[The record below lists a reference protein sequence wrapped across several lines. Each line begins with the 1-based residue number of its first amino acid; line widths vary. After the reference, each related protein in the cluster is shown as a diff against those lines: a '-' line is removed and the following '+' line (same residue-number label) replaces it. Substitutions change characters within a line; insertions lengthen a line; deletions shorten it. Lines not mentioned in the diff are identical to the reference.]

1 MEALTLTATKEERTQ
16 EVFALIPERFREE
29 FGIRMEAMNYKGYE
43 TYSLII
49 DKCSLTFGNAY
60 TLSVSVME
68 YNVTIKNQD
77 GVYLNLYIF
86 GTGST
91 HYNIMAL

>member
-1 MEALTLTATKEERTQ
+1 MEALTLSATKEERAR

-29 FGIRMEAMNYKGYE
+29 FGIRMETSDYKGYI
-43 TYSLII
+43 TYSLIL
-49 DKCSLTFGNAY
+49 DKCSLTFGNAH

-68 YNVTIKNQD
+68 YNVTIRNQD

>member
-1 MEALTLTATKEERTQ
+1 METLSATKKERAQ

-29 FGIRMEAMNYKGYE
+29 FGVRLETLNYKGYI
-43 TYSLII
+43 TYSLIL

>member
-1 MEALTLTATKEERTQ
+1 MEALSATKKERAQ

-29 FGIRMEAMNYKGYE
+29 FGIRMETSDYKGYI
-43 TYSLII
+43 TYSLIL

-68 YNVTIKNQD
+68 YNVTIRNKD

-86 GTGST
+86 GTGSI

>member
-1 MEALTLTATKEERTQ
+1 MEALTLTATKKERTQ

-29 FGIRMEAMNYKGYE
+29 FGIRMETLNYKGYE

-86 GTGST
+86 SAGSA